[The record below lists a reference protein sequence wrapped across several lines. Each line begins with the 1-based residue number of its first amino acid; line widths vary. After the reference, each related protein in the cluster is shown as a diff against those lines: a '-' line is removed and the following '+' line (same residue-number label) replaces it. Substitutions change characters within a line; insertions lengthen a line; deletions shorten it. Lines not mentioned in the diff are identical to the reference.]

1 MSAKIEQEESNWL
14 ALCCRGVVDECR
26 RQADI
31 VAQADARDETTG
43 DFLDE
48 SSADVDGWD
57 E

>member
-48 SSADVDGWD
+48 SAADVDGGG
-57 E
+57 